1 MGNYDD
7 EVVTYRVILSA
18 PSGEDCLGEF
28 NSLVKAIQLFDS
40 MKVGLQPDEFI
51 ELVDNELNVID
62 TYQA

>member
-1 MGNYDD
+1 MGNY
-7 EVVTYRVILSA
+7 RVIRST
-18 PSGEDCLGEF
+18 PSGEDSVGEF

-62 TYQA
+62 SHQA